1 MNTKDKIKD
10 HEVISRNEVNTEKF
24 STLRKYVTPKD
35 IRGKKGCYKNF
46 KKQKLYKYMTV
57 TNSLRD

>member
-10 HEVISRNEVNTEKF
+10 HEVISRNEITTEKF

-35 IRGKKGCYKNF
+35 IREKKNVTKTLKNKIF
-46 KKQKLYKYMTV
+46 
-57 TNSLRD
+57 TNI

>member
-10 HEVISRNEVNTEKF
+10 HEVISINEINTEKF

-35 IRGKKGCYKNF
+35 IRGKKRML
-46 KKQKLYKYMTV
+46 QKL
-57 TNSLRD
+57 